1 MLERLLEP
9 SSEELPNCVC
19 GNAMDLERTQ
29 AASADTEIKI
39 FRCAKCERELRLTV
53 WID

>member
-9 SSEELPNCVC
+9 SSEDLPNCAC
-19 GNAMDLERTQ
+19 GNAMKLERIQ
-29 AASADTEIKI
+29 AASADIEIKI
-39 FRCAKCERELRLTV
+39 FRCANCERELRLTV